1 MVADIET
8 VNRIVRQ
15 YINDVK
21 EKMPI
26 DKVYLFGSYA
36 KGNPHEWSDVDLC
49 FFSKDFEGKRNWDVM
64 TELFFIKT
72 KYDKE
77 LLLEPHAFPTSELER
92 GNPFVEEILETGR
105 EIPIDILL

>member
-15 YINDVK
+15 YVDDVK
-21 EKMPI
+21 IKMPI

-36 KGNPHEWSDVDLC
+36 KGNPRDDSDVDLC
-49 FFSKDFEGKRNWDVM
+49 FFSKDFEDKRRWDIVY
-64 TELFFIKT
+64 ELFLIKA
-72 KYDKE
+72 KYDRE
-77 LLLEPHAFPTSELER
+77 LLLEPHAFPTSELDR

-105 EIPIDILL
+105 EILV

>member
-15 YINDVK
+15 YVNDVK

-36 KGNPHEWSDVDLC
+36 KGTPHEWSDVDLC
-49 FFSKDFEGKRNWDVM
+49 FFSKDFENKRSWDVM
-64 TELFFIKT
+64 TELFLIKA
-72 KYDKE
+72 KYDMK
-77 LLLEPHAFPTSELER
+77 LLLEPHAFPTSELDR
-92 GNPFVEEILETGR
+92 GNPFVDEILQTGR
-105 EIPIDILL
+105 EILV